1 MLTICPRRLSRH
13 EWQHCLDH
21 RDCSEDVDVE
31 LTPHLFERTLLKS
44 PFVAVSCT
52 VDEDVYRTNISFG
65 PCTLGTDG
73 CEIRDIQ
80 YDGSRVYGVHRAEL
94 PSRCFA
100 SHRANHGITG
110 RERFTDQSP
119 PEAGT
124 STRDQKIP
132 LSNRRHILPP
142 KSCSCAR

>member
-1 MLTICPRRLSRH
+1 MPPAPLAH

-52 VDEDVYRTNISFG
+52 VVEDVYRTNISFG
-65 PCTLGTDG
+65 PCNLGTDG

-80 YDGSRVYGVHRAEL
+80 YDGSRVYGVHRDRTPVAL
-94 PSRCFA
+94 LRFAPCQSRNNRT
-100 SHRANHGITG
+100 RALH
-110 RERFTDQSP
+110 
-119 PEAGT
+119 
-124 STRDQKIP
+124 
-132 LSNRRHILPP
+132 
-142 KSCSCAR
+142 